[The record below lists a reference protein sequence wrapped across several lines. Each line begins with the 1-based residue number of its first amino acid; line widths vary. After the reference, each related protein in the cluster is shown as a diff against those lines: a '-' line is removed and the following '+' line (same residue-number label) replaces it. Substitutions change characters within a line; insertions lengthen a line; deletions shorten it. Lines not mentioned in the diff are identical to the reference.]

1 MLPFREGGK
10 IAGNNELINGEAQSD
25 SPFSPPRSRCRWY
38 IPCKNRNKR
47 ITDGWMEKRI
57 PSFLCSALSRWFR
70 KISFPFSIFSRMRL
84 TWWFVNYNIG
94 EGRIYSCFSCVES
107 TIEERCDYSIWR
119 NFDFFFFF
127 NSILEEKIEFYST
140 YFFQVSSVED
150 GLCNYLVWST
160 KREKKGG
167 WFWLKER
174 EIIRKLNLEIFF
186 IWSFIFEKIKFENFI
201 FFASFHIC
209 SRIWRGDGRKSC
221 NHSTARERLK
231 KK

>member
-1 MLPFREGGK
+1 MERRNQTHPFRLLAPDAADTSRAK
-10 IAGNNELINGEAQSD
+10 IAIKG
-25 SPFSPPRSRCRWY
+25 SRM
-38 IPCKNRNKR
+38 
-47 ITDGWMEKRI
+47 DGWKRE
-57 PSFLCSALSRWFR
+57 FRAFFARRYRADSAKFR
-70 KISFPFSIFSRMRL
+70 FHSVFSRVCDWRGGL
-84 TWWFVNYNIG
+84 LIITLEKGGSILDFL
-94 EGRIYSCFSCVES
+94 VES

-150 GLCNYLVWST
+150 GLCNYLVRST

-201 FFASFHIC
+201 FCKFSYMF
-209 SRIWRGDGRKSC
+209 SYLEGGW
-221 NHSTARERLK
+221 EEVL
-231 KK
+231 

>member
-1 MLPFREGGK
+1 MERRNQTHPFRLLAPDAADTSRAK
-10 IAGNNELINGEAQSD
+10 IAIKG
-25 SPFSPPRSRCRWY
+25 SRM
-38 IPCKNRNKR
+38 
-47 ITDGWMEKRI
+47 DGWKRE
-57 PSFLCSALSRWFR
+57 FRAFFARRYRADSAKFR
-70 KISFPFSIFSRMRL
+70 FHSVFSRVCDWRGGL
-84 TWWFVNYNIG
+84 LIIILEKGGSILAFL
-94 EGRIYSCFSCVES
+94 VES

-201 FFASFHIC
+201 FFVSFHIC

>member
-1 MLPFREGGK
+1 MERRNQTHPFRLLAPDAADTSRAK
-10 IAGNNELINGEAQSD
+10 IAIKG
-25 SPFSPPRSRCRWY
+25 SRM
-38 IPCKNRNKR
+38 
-47 ITDGWMEKRI
+47 DGWMEKGI

-201 FFASFHIC
+201 FFVSFHIC
-209 SRIWRGDGRKSC
+209 SRIWRGDGRKFC
-221 NHSTARERLK
+221 NHTARERLK

>member
-1 MLPFREGGK
+1 MERRNQTHPFRLLAPDAADTSRAK
-10 IAGNNELINGEAQSD
+10 IAIKG
-25 SPFSPPRSRCRWY
+25 SRM
-38 IPCKNRNKR
+38 
-47 ITDGWMEKRI
+47 DGWKRE
-57 PSFLCSALSRWFR
+57 FRAFFARRYRADSAKFR
-70 KISFPFSIFSRMRL
+70 FHSVFSRVCDWRGGL
-84 TWWFVNYNIG
+84 LIIILEKGGSILAFL
-94 EGRIYSCFSCVES
+94 VES

-150 GLCNYLVWST
+150 GLCNYLVRST

-201 FFASFHIC
+201 FCKFSYMF
-209 SRIWRGDGRKSC
+209 SYLEGGW
-221 NHSTARERLK
+221 EEVL
-231 KK
+231 

>member
-1 MLPFREGGK
+1 MERRNQTHPFRLLAPDAADTSRAK
-10 IAGNNELINGEAQSD
+10 IAIKG
-25 SPFSPPRSRCRWY
+25 SRM
-38 IPCKNRNKR
+38 
-47 ITDGWMEKRI
+47 DGWKRE
-57 PSFLCSALSRWFR
+57 FRAFFARRYRADSAKFR
-70 KISFPFSIFSRMRL
+70 FHSVFSRVCDWRGGL
-84 TWWFVNYNIG
+84 LIIILEKGGSILAFL
-94 EGRIYSCFSCVES
+94 VES

-150 GLCNYLVWST
+150 GLCNYLVRST

-201 FFASFHIC
+201 FFVSFHIC
-209 SRIWRGDGRKSC
+209 SRIWRGDGRKFC
-221 NHSTARERLK
+221 NHTARERLK

>member
-47 ITDGWMEKRI
+47 ITDGWMEKGI

-94 EGRIYSCFSCVES
+94 EGGSCFSCRIHDRGKVWLFYL
-107 TIEERCDYSIWR
+107 EEVW
-119 NFDFFFFF
+119 FFFFF

-140 YFFQVSSVED
+140 YFFQVSSVKD
-150 GLCNYLVWST
+150 GLCNYLVRST

-201 FFASFHIC
+201 FCKFSYMF
-209 SRIWRGDGRKSC
+209 SYLEGEW
-221 NHSTARERLK
+221 EEVL
-231 KK
+231 

>member
-1 MLPFREGGK
+1 MERRNQTHPFRLLAPDAADTSRAK
-10 IAGNNELINGEAQSD
+10 IAIKG
-25 SPFSPPRSRCRWY
+25 SRM
-38 IPCKNRNKR
+38 
-47 ITDGWMEKRI
+47 DGWKRE
-57 PSFLCSALSRWFR
+57 FRAFFARRYRADSAKFR
-70 KISFPFSIFSRMRL
+70 FHSVFSRVCDWRGGL
-84 TWWFVNYNIG
+84 LIIILEKGGSILAFL
-94 EGRIYSCFSCVES
+94 VES

>member
-1 MLPFREGGK
+1 MERRNQTHPFRLLAPDAADTSRAK
-10 IAGNNELINGEAQSD
+10 IAIKG
-25 SPFSPPRSRCRWY
+25 SRM
-38 IPCKNRNKR
+38 
-47 ITDGWMEKRI
+47 DGWKRE
-57 PSFLCSALSRWFR
+57 FRAFFARRYRADSAKFR
-70 KISFPFSIFSRMRL
+70 FHSSIFSRMRL
-84 TWWFVNYNIG
+84 TWWLVNYNIG

-150 GLCNYLVWST
+150 GLCNYLVRST

-201 FFASFHIC
+201 FCKFSYMF
-209 SRIWRGDGRKSC
+209 SYLEGGW
-221 NHSTARERLK
+221 EEVL
-231 KK
+231 

>member
-1 MLPFREGGK
+1 MERRNQTHPFRLLAPDAADTSRAK
-10 IAGNNELINGEAQSD
+10 IAIKG
-25 SPFSPPRSRCRWY
+25 SRM
-38 IPCKNRNKR
+38 
-47 ITDGWMEKRI
+47 DGWKRE
-57 PSFLCSALSRWFR
+57 FRAFFARRYRADSAKFR
-70 KISFPFSIFSRMRL
+70 FHSVFSRVCDWRGGL
-84 TWWFVNYNIG
+84 LIIILEKGGSILAFL
-94 EGRIYSCFSCVES
+94 VES

-201 FFASFHIC
+201 FFVSFHIC
-209 SRIWRGDGRKSC
+209 SRIWRGDGRKFC
-221 NHSTARERLK
+221 NHTARERLK

>member
-47 ITDGWMEKRI
+47 ITDGWMEKGI

-94 EGRIYSCFSCVES
+94 EGRIYSCFSCRIHDRGKVWLFYLKEVWF
-107 TIEERCDYSIWR
+107 Y
-119 NFDFFFFF
+119 FFFLIRF
-127 NSILEEKIEFYST
+127 S
-140 YFFQVSSVED
+140 
-150 GLCNYLVWST
+150 
-160 KREKKGG
+160 R
-167 WFWLKER
+167 
-174 EIIRKLNLEIFF
+174 RKLNF
-186 IWSFIFEKIKFENFI
+186 ILLIS
-201 FFASFHIC
+201 SRFHL
-209 SRIWRGDGRKSC
+209 WRMVFVII
-221 NHSTARERLK
+221 
-231 KK
+231 

>member
-1 MLPFREGGK
+1 MERRNQTHPFRLLAPDAADTSRAK
-10 IAGNNELINGEAQSD
+10 IAIKGL
-25 SPFSPPRSRCRWY
+25 RM
-38 IPCKNRNKR
+38 
-47 ITDGWMEKRI
+47 DGWKRE
-57 PSFLCSALSRWFR
+57 FRAFFARRYRADSAKFR
-70 KISFPFSIFSRMRL
+70 FHSVFSRVCDWRGGL
-84 TWWFVNYNIG
+84 LIITLEKEDLAFL
-94 EGRIYSCFSCVES
+94 VES

-140 YFFQVSSVED
+140 YFFQVSSVKD
-150 GLCNYLVWST
+150 GLCNYLVRST

-201 FFASFHIC
+201 FFVSFHIC
-209 SRIWRGDGRKSC
+209 SRIWRGDGRKFC
-221 NHSTARERLK
+221 NHTARERLK
-231 KK
+231 KKIK

>member
-1 MLPFREGGK
+1 MERRNQTHPFRLLAPDAADTSRAK
-10 IAGNNELINGEAQSD
+10 IAIKG
-25 SPFSPPRSRCRWY
+25 SRM
-38 IPCKNRNKR
+38 
-47 ITDGWMEKRI
+47 DGWKRE
-57 PSFLCSALSRWFR
+57 FRAFFARRYRADSA
-70 KISFPFSIFSRMRL
+70 KFPFHSVFSRVCDWRGGL
-84 TWWFVNYNIG
+84 LIITLEKGGSILAFL
-94 EGRIYSCFSCVES
+94 VES

>member
-1 MLPFREGGK
+1 MERRNQTHPFRLLAPDAADTSRAK
-10 IAGNNELINGEAQSD
+10 IAIKG
-25 SPFSPPRSRCRWY
+25 SRM
-38 IPCKNRNKR
+38 
-47 ITDGWMEKRI
+47 DGWKRE
-57 PSFLCSALSRWFR
+57 FRAFFARRYRADSA
-70 KISFPFSIFSRMRL
+70 KFPFHSVFSRVCDWRGGL
-84 TWWFVNYNIG
+84 LIITLEKGGSILAFL
-94 EGRIYSCFSCVES
+94 VES

-201 FFASFHIC
+201 FFVSFHIC
-209 SRIWRGDGRKSC
+209 SRIWRGDGRKFC
-221 NHSTARERLK
+221 NHTARERLK

>member
-1 MLPFREGGK
+1 MERRNQTHPFRLLAPDAADTSRAK
-10 IAGNNELINGEAQSD
+10 IAIKG
-25 SPFSPPRSRCRWY
+25 SRM
-38 IPCKNRNKR
+38 
-47 ITDGWMEKRI
+47 DGWKRE
-57 PSFLCSALSRWFR
+57 FRAFFARRYRADSA
-70 KISFPFSIFSRMRL
+70 KFPFHSVFSRVCDWRGGL
-84 TWWFVNYNIG
+84 LIITLEKGGSILAFL
-94 EGRIYSCFSCVES
+94 VES

-209 SRIWRGDGRKSC
+209 SRIWRGDGRKFC
-221 NHSTARERLK
+221 NHTARERLK